1 MTIMNAPAR
10 HAGFA
15 CAVVVALAM
24 PGALPAAA
32 EGATD
37 GAAAA
42 ANAAVEQRVR
52 AELQSVVSGLIE
64 SGALGATQARDLHL
78 EVDSP
83 ARQVTNLGLLVDGDG
98 ARGER
103 DGVHVLGVTP
113 GGAAEKIGVRSGD
126 VLVAVGGQPL
136 AGVDGAAAVLRRHV
150 DAVPDQG
157 AIVFDVRRDGRVE
170 KLRGTL
176 SSTYVPAMHLTIG
189 NAIAATALAGTGDGA
204 PAAAT
209 AGCGRIGDFDV
220 APRQQSL
227 HAAKIISIDG
237 VTPGPQG
244 SHSFRV
250 AAGRHVVKVS
260 EQIEAKYLPF
270 NDRLR
275 NAGMTQSRY
284 KTIEVD
290 VAPDTTSLIAARLIE
305 DQRTQWKDGAYWEPV
320 AWKQIG
326 ESCR

>member
-1 MTIMNAPAR
+1 MTIMNAPLR
-10 HAGFA
+10 HAGLA
-15 CAVVVALAM
+15 CAVVAALAM

-32 EGATD
+32 D
-37 GAAAA
+37 GVSDAAPAAAS
-42 ANAAVEQRVR
+42 AAVEQRVR

-83 ARQVTNLGLLVDGDG
+83 ARQVTNLGLLVDGNG
-98 ARGER
+98 AH
-103 DGVHVLGVTP
+103 DGVRVLGVTP

-126 VLVAVGGQPL
+126 VVVAVGGESL
-136 AGVDGAAAVLRRHV
+136 VGMDAAAAVLRRHV

-170 KLRGTL
+170 TLRGTL

-189 NAIAATALAGTGDGA
+189 NAIAATALAGAGDGA
-204 PAAAT
+204 TAAAT
-209 AGCGRIGDFDV
+209 GCGRIGDFDV

-227 HAAKIISIDG
+227 HAAKIIGIDG

-250 AAGRHVVKVS
+250 TAGRHVVKVS

-275 NAGMTQSRY
+275 NAGMAQSRY

-320 AWKQIG
+320 AWKRIG